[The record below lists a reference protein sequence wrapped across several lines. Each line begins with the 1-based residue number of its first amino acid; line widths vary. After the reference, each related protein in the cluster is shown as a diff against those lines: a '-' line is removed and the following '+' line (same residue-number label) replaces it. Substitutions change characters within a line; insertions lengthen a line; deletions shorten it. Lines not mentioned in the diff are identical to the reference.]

1 MSETKAAPAPAPSP
15 WILGRWADLALFIAT
30 PALII
35 PLFFTAKSA
44 MPIQDLALFILAFGA
59 LGHHLPGMMRAYGDT
74 ALFREFRVRFI
85 VAPILLAVG
94 CVFIFMNN
102 MRIAILAIYL
112 WGIWHGLMQ
121 TYGFV
126 RIYDAKAGSVAPVTQ
141 RLDLMMCI
149 SWFITGVLV
158 SPARFY
164 QLLEYWHV
172 NVGGPIPAQVV
183 LEGVRLLA
191 VVATAAITVAF
202 LVNHVRQVRAG
213 RPPSRLKLLLM
224 ATSFGFWWW
233 ANLAFVNM
241 LVGVI
246 LFEVF
251 HDVQYLAIV
260 WVFNHGRAKK
270 DAEAGSF
277 TRFLFHRG
285 GMLAGLYVGL
295 VFAYGSLRFVERS
308 IDEQALK
315 AGLAGLL
322 AASTLLHFYYDGFIW
337 KFRKQKNTDALEIA
351 RAEDQSRRWLVPGGP
366 AAHAGKWA
374 LFVLPVAILGWN
386 EWRSFEGDTGR
397 RAEGAFAR
405 LENLVEV
412 LPENPYVHHE
422 YGEALHQRLQ
432 HSAALASFER
442 AMELGIETSSTG
454 YFVGALTLD
463 EADRTSD
470 REARMDGYRRAAA
483 AFERSLELNPHSAST
498 HARLGDAYRRLERT
512 EDARAMYDAS
522 LAMDEGQWRAHFGL
536 AELAAAAGDL
546 PQALVH
552 VRAGVGGQA
561 DSDLTE
567 GGAVGMLAYDAG
579 GGLHY
584 ERMRKVKDEREQP
597 EVVAHR
603 VADVAVLVAETD
615 PEEAISLLDFAL
627 DLNPD
632 ATRILIQR
640 GLVLGPR
647 LERWDAALSDFIR
660 SHELQPEP
668 QVLMLVAG
676 CEEKLGRPDRAL
688 AFYRRSLQRDPSLE
702 VARRNV
708 QRLERELGLGPPG
721 DAEAGDAGPAGPAD

>member
-1 MSETKAAPAPAPSP
+1 MSDVQPAAAQSP
-15 WILGRWADLALFIAT
+15 WILGRWADLVLFIAT

-35 PLFFTAKSA
+35 PLFFAAKSA

-59 LGHHLPGMMRAYGDT
+59 LGHHLPGMMRAYGD
-74 ALFREFRVRFI
+74 AGLFREFRVRFI
-85 VAPILLAVG
+85 VAPIVLAAA

-149 SWFITGVLV
+149 SWFVTGVLV

-172 NVGGPIPAQVV
+172 NVGGPIPARMV
-183 LEGVRLLA
+183 LEGVRMVA
-191 VVATAAITVAF
+191 VFATAAITVAF
-202 LVNHVRQVRAG
+202 LVNHARQIRAG

-260 WVFNHGRAKK
+260 WVFNHGRARK
-270 DAEAGSF
+270 DAGAGSF

-285 GMLAGLYVGL
+285 GMLVGLYVGL

-308 IDEQALK
+308 IDGQALK

-337 KFRKQKNTDALEIA
+337 KFRKQKNTEALEIA
-351 RAEDQSRRWLVPGGP
+351 RAEEQSRRWLVPGGP
-366 AAHAGKWA
+366 MAHAGKWA

-405 LENLVEV
+405 LERLVEV

-463 EADRTSD
+463 EADRAAD
-470 REARMDGYRRAAA
+470 RDARLAGYQRAAT
-483 AFERSLELNPHSAST
+483 AFERSLELNPHSAGT
-498 HARLGDAYRRLERT
+498 HARLGDAYRRLGRNDE
-512 EDARAMYDAS
+512 ARGMYDTA
-522 LAMDEGQWRAHFGL
+522 LAIDEGQWRAHFGL
-536 AELAAAAGDL
+536 AELAATAGDV
-546 PQALVH
+546 PQSLAH
-552 VRAGVGGQA
+552 VRAGIGGQA
-561 DSDLTE
+561 EADATE

-584 ERMRKVKDEREQP
+584 ERMRKVKDERERP
-597 EVVAHR
+597 EVVARR
-603 VADVAVLVAETD
+603 VAEVAVLLAEAD
-615 PEEAISLLDFAL
+615 PAESLSLFEFAL
-627 DLNPD
+627 ELNPES
-632 ATRILIQR
+632 ARIVAQR
-640 GLVLGPR
+640 GMVLGPK
-647 LERWDAALSDFIR
+647 LQRWEDALADFVR
-660 SHELQPEP
+660 SHELQPDP
-668 QVLMLVAG
+668 QILMLVAG
-676 CEEKLGRPDRAL
+676 SEEKLGRPDRAL

-708 QRLERELGLGPPG
+708 ERLERELGVSPTTGG
-721 DAEAGDAGPAGPAD
+721 GGGGQAG